1 MKKICFVFLL
11 LLTLIPLGVSAQQQM
26 IQGRVLDDKGESII
40 GASVSV
46 RGTVTGGITNLDGE
60 FSDAGNLF
68 DFLTI
73 FFFFYTPKEVTNR
86 IRHGGQS
93 LW

>member
-46 RGTVTGGITNLDGE
+46 RGTVTGGITNLDVSFPLPAKWG
-60 FSDAGNLF
+60 
-68 DFLTI
+68 I
-73 FFFFYTPKEVTNR
+73 C
-86 IRHGGQS
+86 
-93 LW
+93 

>member
-60 FSDAGNLF
+60 FSVAGKVG
-68 DFLTI
+68 DMLTI
-73 FFFFYTPKEVTNR
+73 DILR
-86 IRHGGQS
+86 WR
-93 LW
+93 

>member
-60 FSDAGNLF
+60 FSVAGKVGHPAPEQYKRRASRSF
-68 DFLTI
+68 QV
-73 FFFFYTPKEVTNR
+73 VTKLVR
-86 IRHGGQS
+86 
-93 LW
+93 